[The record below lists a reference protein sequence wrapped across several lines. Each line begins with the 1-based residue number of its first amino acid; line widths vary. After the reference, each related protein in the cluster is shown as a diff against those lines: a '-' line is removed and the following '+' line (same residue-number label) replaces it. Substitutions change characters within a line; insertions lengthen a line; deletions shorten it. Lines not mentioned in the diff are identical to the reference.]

1 MSGFQTLKIVW
12 NLVLFA
18 SGFWCSTTTYIQKYF
33 TFLVRLYATCQH
45 TYLCRYIC
53 RSKYSVLN
61 PDLSGFQTP
70 QNSRVLK
77 RLDSRHMSEIRI
89 FLSSFKSFLETD
101 VNNLFW
107 AELNLE
113 KLHLLKPITV
123 NVQNPN
129 NAEIETKNIPIS
141 RCFLA
146 CKIEAF

>member
-1 MSGFQTLKIVW
+1 
-12 NLVLFA
+12 
-18 SGFWCSTTTYIQKYF
+18 
-33 TFLVRLYATCQH
+33 
-45 TYLCRYIC
+45 
-53 RSKYSVLN
+53 
-61 PDLSGFQTP
+61 
-70 QNSRVLK
+70 
-77 RLDSRHMSEIRI
+77 MSEIRI